1 MYRLRRNAFKA
12 TQQKA
17 FVTTFFIKM
26 RTNKTANEISDS
38 KGFFNSKQIHDRY
51 RWSESDKRLKFR

>member
-1 MYRLRRNAFKA
+1 MSMYRLRRNAFKA

-38 KGFFNSKQIHDRY
+38 KGFFLIRSKYTIVTVGQNLI
-51 RWSESDKRLKFR
+51 SD